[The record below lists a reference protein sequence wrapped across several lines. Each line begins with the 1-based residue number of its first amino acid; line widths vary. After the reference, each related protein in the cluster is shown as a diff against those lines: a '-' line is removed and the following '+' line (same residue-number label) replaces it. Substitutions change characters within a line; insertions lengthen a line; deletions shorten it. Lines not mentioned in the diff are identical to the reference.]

1 MKLFRCAAFITLF
14 PAICIAAGFA
24 NGATTQRT
32 PNIVIIY
39 IDDMGYADIGPFGA
53 KGYTTPHLD
62 KMAAEGMKFTSF
74 YSAQAVCS
82 ASRAALMTGCYANR
96 VGISGA
102 LGPHAT
108 HRHLRRGDDDR
119 RALQAKE
126 LCHGHFRQMALGR
139 CAAVPADAA
148 WLR

>member
-1 MKLFRCAAFITLF
+1 MHLLRQSLPFVLLSTLCLRDGLAHAAA
-14 PAICIAAGFA
+14 PP
-24 NGATTQRT
+24 RT

-96 VGISGA
+96 VGIPGA
-102 LGPHAT
+102 LGRT
-108 HRHLRRGDDDR
+108 
-119 RALQAKE
+119 
-126 LCHGHFRQMALGR
+126 
-139 CAAVPADAA
+139 PASASPT
-148 WLR
+148 RK